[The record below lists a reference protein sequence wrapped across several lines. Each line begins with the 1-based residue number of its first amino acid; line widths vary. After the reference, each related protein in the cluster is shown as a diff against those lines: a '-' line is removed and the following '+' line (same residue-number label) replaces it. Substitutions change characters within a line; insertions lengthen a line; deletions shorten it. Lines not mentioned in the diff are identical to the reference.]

1 MKTNL
6 RPAFLLSPWILCACA
21 DGGDSDA
28 PVSEVTLAADHRV
41 IAFSSLAGFLNASN
55 RWQAIATDRSILSL
69 RVDATYQLVDID
81 NNSATGPYTLAEA
94 GNFTIYQP
102 GSGRTPTYS
111 FLGAYQQAGGV
122 WPPAPGTSPD
132 LVFTDRI
139 TGSTGGIGIYLGQR
153 VETTP
158 HNLVGD
164 WHYFSHHVMLD
175 AVPLTTDP
183 TTVGRGAYGTVA
195 ITATGTDYHVEGTA
209 EQTGPSENTIDI
221 TLTGPTANLQPRST
235 TVDDWHDL
243 RIDYDNGGVVDP
255 RTMIASTGPDLILA
269 LDANE
274 RTPTSTLDS
283 AAGIVCM
290 MRKFATAPT
299 TNDIAGE
306 FLVGGHT
313 TFVKPEN
320 PGSDAFVGQ
329 LTLRAAGTWELVAA
343 GRSGES
349 FDYSGTWTQNAQQ
362 DGGLTFTV
370 TSGAQIETWRGAISR
385 SYETVIVLD
394 PIAERRTATPTISEL
409 NFLHCIRKRTPQ

>member
-1 MKTNL
+1 M
-6 RPAFLLSPWILCACA
+6 
-21 DGGDSDA
+21 
-28 PVSEVTLAADHRV
+28 
-41 IAFSSLAGFLNASN
+41 
-55 RWQAIATDRSILSL
+55 
-69 RVDATYQLVDID
+69 
-81 NNSATGPYTLAEA
+81 
-94 GNFTIYQP
+94 
-102 GSGRTPTYS
+102 
-111 FLGAYQQAGGV
+111 
-122 WPPAPGTSPD
+122 
-132 LVFTDRI
+132 
-139 TGSTGGIGIYLGQR
+139 
-153 VETTP
+153 ETTP

-183 TTVGRGAYGTVA
+183 TTVGRGAYGSVA

-209 EQTGPSENTIDI
+209 KETGPSQNTLDI
-221 TLTGPTANLQPRST
+221 TLTGPTANLEPRST
-235 TVDDWHDL
+235 TVDDWLDM

-255 RTMIASTGPDLILA
+255 RTMVASAGPDLVFA

-290 MRKFATAPT
+290 MRKFSAPPV

-320 PGSDAFVGQ
+320 PGSDAFIGQ
-329 LTLRAAGTWELVAA
+329 LTLRAAGTWELIAA

-349 FDYSGTWTQNAQQ
+349 FDYSGTWSQNAQQ

-385 SYETVIVLD
+385 SYETVVVLD